1 MVLLLW
7 FFMASLIFSS
17 LVILLLMPS
26 RYKPLSNFP
35 AHKGMLKKKTTHELN
50 VKHKALNECRK
61 KKNENKPW
69 DSLISA
75 RLDFDLKNSNDG
87 PMVRCF
93 NVGAASVFDHFY
105 VLSISAL
112 EQYSVL

>member
-1 MVLLLW
+1 ME
-7 FFMASLIFSS
+7 S
-17 LVILLLMPS
+17 
-26 RYKPLSNFP
+26 
-35 AHKGMLKKKTTHELN
+35 
-50 VKHKALNECRK
+50 
-61 KKNENKPW
+61 W

-87 PMVRCF
+87 PMVRSL

>member
-1 MVLLLW
+1 ME
-7 FFMASLIFSS
+7 S
-17 LVILLLMPS
+17 
-26 RYKPLSNFP
+26 
-35 AHKGMLKKKTTHELN
+35 
-50 VKHKALNECRK
+50 
-61 KKNENKPW
+61 W

-75 RLDFDLKNSNDG
+75 RLDFDLKNSNDR
-87 PMVRCF
+87 PMVRSL